1 MERVNPDVE
10 GAASRSAEEAQ
21 QRSAWACVR
30 AIEWSESDGCIG
42 HPAPSEQHAILASGV
57 AIQPAQ
63 TEAGPAAKPSTSTR
77 RMAEKRLL
85 TSTSIRMRERRGTVN
100 GRRTTASDRV
110 GPRLFASLLLA
121 GAVRATVLSTR
132 PARFGHPPLER
143 FTRTKH
149 AHSGIAC

>member
-63 TEAGPAAKPSTSTR
+63 TEAGPAAKPSTR
-77 RMAEKRLL
+77 RTAEKRLL
-85 TSTSIRMRERRGTVN
+85 TSSTLIKNAGAAWNCQRPTH
-100 GRRTTASDRV
+100 DRV
-110 GPRLFASLLLA
+110 
-121 GAVRATVLSTR
+121 
-132 PARFGHPPLER
+132 
-143 FTRTKH
+143 
-149 AHSGIAC
+149 